1 MAEKVTGTIGNDNVE
16 LNNAASEVTL
26 LKLLQAVQAQGG
38 PQAAA
43 NTAKL
48 AGEAGI
54 ASNKASQALNQLG
67 IKTGPVGDAFANL
80 FTQVN
85 SGAPTVS
92 GMLSGFS
99 KLEGRLGRVATV
111 LMLVA
116 EYQEKNLETYRLI
129 TNAGAS
135 FGGSLTD
142 LRMASANA
150 YVTLEQFGRIIK
162 ENSSTLANMG
172 GSVDA
177 GARSFANLSHELI
190 KSSLGSNLLAL
201 GYTTD
206 DVNTGMLNYIAA
218 TGGRT
223 KAEMEGAAAQKA
235 LSQGTADYL
244 QEIDRL
250 AEITGK
256 GRKEQEAELKK
267 LSMQAAWENYIA
279 KLRLT
284 DPKAAD
290 RALAGLAEA
299 SARGGEKMAQ
309 NFQAYSMGLPP
320 MTDANRKFAGQLQN
334 GDQAVRELVNST
346 KDASKSNKD
355 IAREGSKLTYG
366 LTKDAEALDGA
377 AQAISL
383 SGKDGAENM
392 NVALRAQ
399 TQSLNRNAK
408 SLEDH
413 QDLVD
418 AISEDQKTREAS
430 QAAIMTDGEKRLKEL
445 GQAIMQV
452 INPIVD
458 LLTPAFKLLWPVMR
472 ITTDVISLFGSALGA
487 VLSVVQTAVEAIVDV
502 IAGVFNAFAD
512 IIDLVIDPIHSL
524 ALSVTNFFKMI
535 DDFMNKL
542 PSVSSWFSSSSDK
555 KEKPKMAAGGIVT
568 RATDLIAG
576 EAGPEAIL
584 PLDKLNNIIQT
595 IFVTNVSNL
604 ENKQR
609 SSDKSS
615 NTNNQETSDR
625 SLELFNTQLT
635 MLNNTTNDL
644 LRFMKDTAENTRRT
658 HDATRA
664 LNGNVFAT

>member
-1 MAEKVTGTIGNDNVE
+1 MAEKVTGTIGTDNVD
-16 LNNAASEVTL
+16 LNNAASEATL
-26 LKLLQAVQAQGG
+26 IKLLQAIQAQGG
-38 PQAAA
+38 SQAAA
-43 NTAKL
+43 NAAAL
-48 AGEAGI
+48 AGNAGI

-80 FTQVN
+80 FTEVN

-99 KLEGRLGRVATV
+99 KLDNVVGRVATR

-116 EYQEKNLETYRLI
+116 EYQERNLETYRLI

-162 ENSSTLANMG
+162 ENSTTLANMG

-177 GARSFANLSHELI
+177 GARSFANLSHDLI
-190 KSSLGSNLLAL
+190 KSELGSNLLAL

-355 IAREGSKLTYG
+355 IAREGAKLTYG

-399 TQSLNRNAK
+399 TQSLNRNAE

-413 QDLVD
+413 QNLVD

-430 QAAIMTDGEKRLKEL
+430 QAAIMTEGEQRLKEL
-445 GQAIMQV
+445 GQALMQF

-458 LLTPAFKLLWPVMR
+458 LLTPALKILWSVIR
-472 ITTDVISLFGSALGA
+472 ITTDIISAVGSVFGI
-487 VLSVVQTAVEAIVDV
+487 VLSIFQVGVELLAGG
-502 IAGVFNAFAD
+502 IAGIINAFSDA
-512 IIDLVIDPIHSL
+512 IEFFTNHLHSL
-524 ALSVTNFFKMI
+524 SLSIINFFKMI
-535 DDFMNKL
+535 DDFLNKI
-542 PSVSSWFSSSSDK
+542 PSVSSWFSSNPDE

-595 IFVTNVSNL
+595 IFVTNVANL
-604 ENKQR
+604 ESKQT

-615 NTNNQETSDR
+615 NSNNQEKSDR